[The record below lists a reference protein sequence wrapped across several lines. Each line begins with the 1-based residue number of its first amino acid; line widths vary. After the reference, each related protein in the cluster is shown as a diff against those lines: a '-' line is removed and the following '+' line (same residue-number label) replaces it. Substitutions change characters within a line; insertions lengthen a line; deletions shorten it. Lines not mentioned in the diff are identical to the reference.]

1 RGTNLRWGLQT
12 LLQTAGPV
20 AEAEATKLANKLLT
34 ECVVSDSI
42 FARYPA
48 LEKIPLLGRLV
59 RRWRLATAIGPDAL
73 IHFLDRYKND
83 ADFAAIKTAIDGLL
97 KAVDPGTQRKLDQ
110 VFAAFNTPAAPD
122 AIKPNYELRIDDFLT
137 QMGNSVQQSVGK
149 IEAWF

>member
-1 RGTNLRWGLQT
+1 NVMLAYLDTIIAFAVIMLGFSLLITILNQMISAFLGYRGTNLRWGLQT

-97 KAVDPGTQRKLDQ
+97 KAVIP
-110 VFAAFNTPAAPD
+110 VPSAN
-122 AIKPNYELRIDDFLT
+122 
-137 QMGNSVQQSVGK
+137 
-149 IEAWF
+149 